1 MVVRKFGC
9 DFTDTSSGQ
18 AKMSKLFGIKI
29 KYYRL
34 SVN

>member
-9 DFTDTSSGQ
+9 DFTDTSSRQ
-18 AKMSKLFGIKI
+18 AKMSKIFGIKI
-29 KYYRL
+29 KYYKQ